1 MVMCVLEKGG
11 NPMKIL
17 EELWYGNVD
26 PRQVE
31 NTSGRHKNLTRLV
44 TENEKK
50 LLTLLSD
57 EAKEIY
63 EKLADC
69 QKELNDLEQ
78 CEMFIRGFKLGARI
92 MIEVTEGMDVPSVDD

>member
-1 MVMCVLEKGG
+1 MVVCVLEKGG

-26 PRQVE
+26 PKQWDSA
-31 NTSGRHKNLTRLV
+31 SGRHKNLTRLA

-50 LLTLLSD
+50 LLALLSD

-63 EKLADC
+63 ERLTDC

-92 MIEVTEGMDVPSVDD
+92 MIEVTEGTDVPSVDD